1 MGKIGLG
8 ELEYKAGM
16 CIGATGMGE
25 VGVWGSTEEW
35 GNRYGKLGYEGKWDV
50 RGNMYRGDWNG

>member
-35 GNRYGKLGYEGKWDV
+35 GNRYGKLGYEGKW
-50 RGNMYRGDWNG
+50 M